1 MGFEFE
7 VSVDMSSIRKLQG
20 FPGYYVSRDGTIYTS
35 LARGC
40 RDPMNESKRVKLRPV
55 RPRGLP
61 NGYDRV
67 YLRSRDGKRRDFY
80 IHRLVASTFIPNPEN
95 KPVVNHK
102 DCVRTNNHV
111 DNLEWVTVKE
121 NTLYSEECGL
131 MTRDKLGR
139 FHHS

>member
-1 MGFEFE
+1 MNGEFI
-7 VSVDMSSIRKLQG
+7 VNFDMSIIPKLPG

-35 LARGC
+35 LAQGC
-40 RDPMNESKRVKLRPV
+40 RNPLDESKRVPLHPV
-55 RPRGLP
+55 KPRSLP

-67 YLRSRDGKRRDFY
+67 YLRCPDGKRRDFY

-102 DCVRTNNHV
+102 DCIRTNNNV
-111 DNLEWVTVKE
+111 DNLEWMTVKE
-121 NTLYSEECGL
+121 NTEYSEREGF
-131 MTRDKLGR
+131 MKRDKLGR